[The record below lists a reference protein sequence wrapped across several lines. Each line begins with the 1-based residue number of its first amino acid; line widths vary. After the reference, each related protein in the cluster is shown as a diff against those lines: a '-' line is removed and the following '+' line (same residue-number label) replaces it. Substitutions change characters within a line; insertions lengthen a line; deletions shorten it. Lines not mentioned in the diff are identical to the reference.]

1 MNLESL
7 KGIANELK
15 DHGYTINVYHKGKIV
30 MRIGKN
36 ASSGILT
43 YFAPIEIKDL
53 KTLLKLIG
61 SNVFGSKG
69 KKREG

>member
-1 MNLESL
+1 MNMEH
-7 KGIANELK
+7 IRDFAIELK
-15 DHGYTINVYHKGKIV
+15 NKGYTLNVLNNGKLILR
-30 MRIGKN
+30 MGKN

-61 SNVFGSKG
+61 SNVSGSK
-69 KKREG
+69 K

>member
-1 MNLESL
+1 MNMEY
-7 KGIANELK
+7 IRDFAIELK
-15 DHGYTINVYHKGKIV
+15 NKGYTLNVLNNGKLILR
-30 MRIGKN
+30 MGKN

-61 SNVFGSKG
+61 SNVSGSKG